1 MYHHCCVQSSDL
13 SQKEKSASAIE
24 ADLKEQLEGVR
35 YELANS
41 MSLSDSLKQDL
52 EQVRER
58 EREKREEEVRE
69 RTEGERGEEVR
80 ERTEGERGGGG
91 RENDYEGKR
100 ENTGIVSPEVNTF
113 GTILIYL

>member
-1 MYHHCCVQSSDL
+1 MILIYHHYCVQSSDL
-13 SQKEKSASAIE
+13 SQREKSSSATE

-58 EREKREEEVRE
+58 EKREREK
-69 RTEGERGEEVR
+69 
-80 ERTEGERGGGG
+80 
-91 RENDYEGKR
+91 
-100 ENTGIVSPEVNTF
+100 
-113 GTILIYL
+113 